1 MRTTKYVTAGVITCL
16 MSTLTPTNLFASA
29 AVATGKPCKVLKQK
43 VAYQGKTFTCIKS
56 GKKYVWSKPTVVR
69 STPTPLPNQ
78 AAPTPSENVVKP
90 ASDTLNFRN
99 PMIYNIKGDQ
109 LIRRADS
116 GEFFEVDS
124 RSQSGFNPIRV
135 KAFQELNLATVDRSH
150 PNISFSYSISP
161 TFPSFLVEYSK
172 RELDEAASLWNSYFD
187 KKIDVNVYFVTEK
200 DREEIKSNSWLQ
212 RNLPAVFTRFDGKRE
227 RPFIAGGGGFWKGE
241 QGWKG
246 NIYLATASYLDH
258 SYINYEW
265 PAIAKHEFVHL
276 VQDYAFARNGRMRG
290 NESEWLAI
298 QPQNFREGAANT
310 IAYLTAFR
318 NIGWASDA
326 LDWVT
331 WARAS
336 NTSNWKTIRSVQEA
350 RELIVATE
358 VGTPN
363 EAFEQSYGVGALMYE
378 WVLGTYGLSGFKKLM
393 DNFAVATNFDQSVQV
408 AFGISKNS
416 FYDQV
421 ATYVFQEY
429 SRVLS

>member
-1 MRTTKYVTAGVITCL
+1 MRNTKYFTAGVIACL
-16 MSTLTPTNLFASA
+16 MTTLTPTNLFASA
-29 AVATGKPCKVLKQK
+29 AVVTGKPCKVLTQK
-43 VAYQGKTFTCIKS
+43 VTYQGKIFTCIKS
-56 GKKYVWSKPTVVR
+56 GKKYVWSKPTIVR
-69 STPTPLPNQ
+69 SKPTPLPTP
-78 AAPTPSENVVKP
+78 AVPTPSETTAKP
-90 ASDTLNFRN
+90 AADTLNFRN

-124 RSQSGFNPIRV
+124 RPQSSFNPIRV

-150 PNISFSYSISP
+150 PNISFVYSISP
-161 TFPSFLVEYSK
+161 SFPAFLVEHSK

-227 RPFIAGGGGFWKGE
+227 RPFIAGGGGYWKGE

-290 NESEWLAI
+290 NESEWIAI

-310 IAYLTAFR
+310 ISYLTAFR

-393 DNFAVATNFDQSVQV
+393 DNFAVATNFDQSVQA

-421 ATYVFQEY
+421 ATYVYQEY

>member
-1 MRTTKYVTAGVITCL
+1 MRNTKYFTAGVIACL
-16 MSTLTPTNLFASA
+16 MTTLTPTNLFASA
-29 AVATGKPCKVLKQK
+29 AVVTGKPCKVLKQK
-43 VAYQGKTFTCIKS
+43 VTYQDKIFTCIKS
-56 GKKYVWSKPTVVR
+56 GKKYVWSKPTIVR
-69 STPTPLPNQ
+69 SKPTPLPTT
-78 AAPTPSENVVKP
+78 AVPTPSETTAKP
-90 ASDTLNFRN
+90 ATDTLNFRN

-124 RSQSGFNPIRV
+124 RPQSSFNPIRV

-150 PNISFSYSISP
+150 PNISFVYSISP
-161 TFPSFLVEYSK
+161 SFPSFLVEHSK

-227 RPFIAGGGGFWKGE
+227 RPFIAGGGGYWKGE

-290 NESEWLAI
+290 NESEWIAI

-310 IAYLTAFR
+310 ISYLTAFR

-393 DNFAVATNFDQSVQV
+393 DNFAVATNFDQSVQ
-408 AFGISKNS
+408 AALGISKNS

-421 ATYVFQEY
+421 ATYVYQEY

>member
-1 MRTTKYVTAGVITCL
+1 
-16 MSTLTPTNLFASA
+16 
-29 AVATGKPCKVLKQK
+29 
-43 VAYQGKTFTCIKS
+43 
-56 GKKYVWSKPTVVR
+56 
-69 STPTPLPNQ
+69 
-78 AAPTPSENVVKP
+78 
-90 ASDTLNFRN
+90 
-99 PMIYNIKGDQ
+99 
-109 LIRRADS
+109 
-116 GEFFEVDS
+116 
-124 RSQSGFNPIRV
+124 
-135 KAFQELNLATVDRSH
+135 
-150 PNISFSYSISP
+150 
-161 TFPSFLVEYSK
+161 
-172 RELDEAASLWNSYFD
+172 
-187 KKIDVNVYFVTEK
+187 
-200 DREEIKSNSWLQ
+200 
-212 RNLPAVFTRFDGKRE
+212 
-227 RPFIAGGGGFWKGE
+227 
-241 QGWKG
+241 
-246 NIYLATASYLDH
+246 
-258 SYINYEW
+258 
-265 PAIAKHEFVHL
+265 
-276 VQDYAFARNGRMRG
+276 MRG